1 MRWYEIQILSET
13 SSSGSTSAGAVAT
26 VAGNK
31 SLRGAIGSGFDPQ
44 GNFGVYPKKKSLVS
58 KSAIIIKREMEV

>member
-13 SSSGSTSAGAVAT
+13 SSSGATGAGAVAS
-26 VAGNK
+26 VVGNK

-44 GNFGVYPKKKSLVS
+44 GNFGVYTKKKSRVS
-58 KSAIIIKREMEV
+58 KSASIIKREMEV